1 MKIII
6 NGKEEFRVPENAKT
20 LIDILEILIDYLSNN
35 NLGLVKLRVNEQ
47 NVYPGESLKAI
58 QNMEIS
64 NIHTLEITATPILQ
78 LLQDSISELERYTP
92 ELSNI
97 CYGIAEL
104 FQSEN
109 PSEGL
114 GPFQRL
120 TEIWGE
126 IKNREAVI
134 VNSLSKY
141 LKNQE
146 SSIVGEIVEHHR
158 ELNQYLDEA
167 YKALSNEDMVSLSD
181 ILQYEL
187 APRAEKELEI
197 VNLLRKLV
205 ESIIITEG

>member
-64 NIHTLEITATPILQ
+64 NIHTLEITAIPILQ

-114 GPFQRL
+114 GPFQSL

>member
-64 NIHTLEITATPILQ
+64 NIHTLEITAIPILQ

-158 ELNQYLDEA
+158 ELNQYLGEA

>member
-64 NIHTLEITATPILQ
+64 NIHTLEITAIPILQ